1 MGETE
6 GYEDLVV
13 LRCLLKPQSYKSK
26 VQFFVF
32 LSFPQKF
39 KEKTHISI
47 LRVDLRNVRKLELAE
62 KKSCRTLGDIR
73 IGQMGELVLS
83 FFLFYVLFKVK
94 KG

>member
-32 LSFPQKF
+32 LSFSQKF
-39 KEKTHISI
+39 KGKDSHIHF
-47 LRVDLRNVRKLELAE
+47 
-62 KKSCRTLGDIR
+62 KS
-73 IGQMGELVLS
+73 
-83 FFLFYVLFKVK
+83 
-94 KG
+94 